1 MARVRVVLTEEGV
14 IELTPRRQLD
24 IVSRTL
30 SGKVAAAGGEV
41 RALYVAVPLLAVAAM
56 LAPAVAHADPL
67 DDYVSRKGK
76 EVCAALDKADTAG
89 DIFGLEFAIAHDGKF
104 SINDAANAI
113 ERSAV
118 ADCPWDEPK
127 VKQAGPS
134 TATPATSPNPLPD
147 H

>member
-1 MARVRVVLTEEGV
+1 M
-14 IELTPRRQLD
+14 
-24 IVSRTL
+24 
-30 SGKVAAAGGEV
+30 

-76 EVCAALDKADTAG
+76 AVCAALDKADTAS
-89 DIFGLEFAIAHDGKF
+89 DIFGLEFAIKHDGGF

-127 VKQAGPS
+127 VKQAGTPR
-134 TATPATSPNPLPD
+134 ATPAPSQTPLPD

>member
-1 MARVRVVLTEEGV
+1 MVVTAEGV
-14 IELTPRRQLD
+14 IELTPRQQLD

-41 RALYVAVPLLAVAAM
+41 KALYVPVTLLAVAAM

-76 EVCAALDKADTAG
+76 EVCAALDNADTAG
-89 DIFGLEFAIAHDGKF
+89 DIFGLEFAIRRDGGF
-104 SINDAANAI
+104 SVNDAAHAI

-127 VKQAGPS
+127 LKQAGAS
-134 TATPATSPNPLPD
+134 TATPATSPAPLPD